1 MFIFFTSNFV
11 FLGTFFFWGGGR
23 GGATTRKKKK
33 KLMLYFEIL
42 ITSPV
47 IETKKNPWKEDI
59 FIKKTGG

>member
-11 FLGTFFFWGGGR
+11 FFGYIFLGGG
-23 GGATTRKKKK
+23 ASTRKKKK
-33 KLMLYFEIL
+33 KLKLYFEIL